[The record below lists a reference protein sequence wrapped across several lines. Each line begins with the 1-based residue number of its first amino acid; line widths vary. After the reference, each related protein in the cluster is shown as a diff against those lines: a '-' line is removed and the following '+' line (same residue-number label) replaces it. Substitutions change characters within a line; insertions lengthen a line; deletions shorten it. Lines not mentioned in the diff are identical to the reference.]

1 MDRIA
6 ASRAFLR
13 AVETGSFTQV
23 ARELNTTQPTVSKQV
38 AALEAH
44 LGVQLL
50 VRTTRSLAL
59 TEEGRRFCDQAR
71 AAIDAFEAAEAA
83 ARGERSLRGTLR
95 LGCPVSFGQVQIV
108 PRLKGFLALHPDIA
122 VDLVMSDAFLDPVE
136 QGVDVVIRIGDLADS
151 SLTARRIGTTRRAT
165 VASPEYLA
173 RCGCPEVPG
182 DLRAHDCIL
191 YTRLA
196 TGADWPYAGPDGAC
210 TVRIA
215 GRVRADN
222 SAALREAILDG
233 LGIGMV
239 PLWLVGEDIRAGR
252 LVRLL
257 EGFEP
262 AALPIHAVSPPRRFT
277 PPRVTAFVAHLA
289 REFQL
294 DPFVTEQEDLAHAAA
309 SPRRPSAVSRS

>member
-13 AVETGSFTQV
+13 AVDTGSFTEA

-50 VRTTRSLAL
+50 VRTTRSLSL
-59 TEEGRRFCDQAR
+59 TEEGRRFCEQAR

-83 ARGERSLRGTLR
+83 ARGEHGVRGTLR
-95 LGCPVSFGQVQIV
+95 LGCPVSFAQVQIV
-108 PRLKGFLALHPDIA
+108 PRLKGFLALHPEVA
-122 VDLVMSDAFLDPVE
+122 VELVMSDAFLDPVE
-136 QGVDVVIRIGDLADS
+136 QGVDAVIRIGALPDS
-151 SLTARRIGTTRRAT
+151 SLTARRIGTARRAT
-165 VASPEYLA
+165 VASADYVARRGEPARPADLA
-173 RCGCPEVPG
+173 
-182 DLRAHDCIL
+182 DHDCVL

-196 TGADWPYAGPDGAC
+196 TGAEWPFAGPDGPCA
-210 TVRIA
+210 VRVA

-222 SAALREAILDG
+222 SSALRGAILDG

-239 PLWLVGEDIRAGR
+239 PLWLVGEDLGAGR
-252 LVRLL
+252 LLCLL
-257 EGFEP
+257 RGFEP

-277 PPRVTAFVAHLA
+277 PPKVTAFVAYLA
-289 REFQL
+289 EGFRR
-294 DPFVTEQEDLAHAAA
+294 DPFVSDQ
-309 SPRRPSAVSRS
+309 SAWRA

>member
-6 ASRAFLR
+6 AAHAFLR
-13 AVETGSFTQV
+13 AVDTGSFTEV

-59 TEEGRRFCDQAR
+59 TEEGRRFYEQAR
-71 AAIDAFEAAEAA
+71 VAIDAFEGAEAA
-83 ARGERSLRGTLR
+83 ARGERGVRGTLR

-108 PRLKGFLALHPDIA
+108 PRLKGFLAQHPDLA
-122 VDLVMSDAFLDPVE
+122 VELVMSDAFLDPVE
-136 QGVDVVIRIGDLADS
+136 QGVDVVIRIGNLADS
-151 SLTARRIGTTRRAT
+151 SLTARRIGTARRAT
-165 VASPEYLA
+165 VASPAYVAQHGEPRAPAELA
-173 RCGCPEVPG
+173 G
-182 DLRAHDCIL
+182 HDCIL

-196 TGADWPYAGPDGAC
+196 TGAEWPFDGPAGPC
-210 TVRIA
+210 PVRVA

-222 SAALREAILDG
+222 SAALRGAILDG
-233 LGIGMV
+233 LGIGMA

-257 EGFEP
+257 KGFE
-262 AALPIHAVSPPRRFT
+262 AATLPIHAVSPPRRFT
-277 PPRVTAFVAHLA
+277 PPKVTAFVAHLA
-289 REFQL
+289 QEFRV
-294 DPFVTEQEDLAHAAA
+294 DPFVSDYGGLA
-309 SPRRPSAVSRS
+309 